1 METLSTGL
9 PSPLDSLKATATPP
23 RFSKDMTP
31 EKIREQAEEFEAFFL
46 SQVLNTMFK
55 GIKTDGPF
63 NGGHGE
69 EMFRDMQMQ
78 EYGKVVAK
86 TGGIGIADSIVRQL
100 LETQEVKE
108 GAVQ

>member
-1 METLSTGL
+1 
-9 PSPLDSLKATATPP
+9 
-23 RFSKDMTP
+23 
-31 EKIREQAEEFEAFFL
+31 
-46 SQVLNTMFK
+46 
-55 GIKTDGPF
+55 
-63 NGGHGE
+63 
-69 EMFRDMQMQ
+69 MQ